1 MSSVRST
8 CVSVCG
14 LAWGF
19 VLEVGDVSASC
30 PVAELTELHTLSLH
44 LVHGEAPAAIGACLD
59 PVIAYPVHVASYS
72 ASKCLMT
79 DCAVF
84 WSVSDD
90 GAIALVACPLHDWSF
105 FRVLSLS

>member
-1 MSSVRST
+1 MT
-8 CVSVCG
+8 I
-14 LAWGF
+14 
-19 VLEVGDVSASC
+19 
-30 PVAELTELHTLSLH
+30 TLHTLSLH
-44 LVHGEAPAAIGACLD
+44 LVDGEAPAAIGAFLD
-59 PVIAYPVHVASYS
+59 SMVACPVHVPGIS
-72 ASKCLMT
+72 AIKCFVA